1 MFQDKVV
8 WITGASSGIGAELA
22 YEFARAGSMLVLSA
36 RRLEKLQTVAARCS
50 QLGARVLSVS
60 CDVSQEADVENAINQ
75 AMAFGGRIDIAIANA
90 GIGISGSLENLSAD
104 EWKKQ
109 FDVNVIGLV
118 LTARHVLPYLKQ
130 TGGRLVLLGSVA
142 AYLPSPNTVAY
153 GASKAAVRSIGQTLQ
168 IELKDSGVSCTVI
181 HPGFVESEIA
191 RVDNEGVFHPDR
203 PDPRPG
209 KLMWPADK
217 AARVIARAIYQRRK
231 SFVFTGHGRVGAFLG
246 QHFPALAIWIVGRA
260 FPRPKSS

>member
-8 WITGASSGIGAELA
+8 WITGASAGIGAELA
-22 YEFARAGSMLVLSA
+22 YAFARGGATLALSA
-36 RRLEKLQTVAARCS
+36 RRLEKLEAVAARCTA
-50 QLGARVLSVS
+50 LGASVLAVP
-60 CDVSQEADVENAINQ
+60 CDVALEADIERAVDQ
-75 AMAFGGRIDIAIANA
+75 VLVFGGRIDIAIANA

-109 FDVNVIGLV
+109 FDVNVVGLA

-130 TGGRLVLLGSVA
+130 TSGRLVFLGSVA

-168 IELKDSGVSCTVI
+168 IELQGSGVSCTVI

-191 RVDNEGVFHPDR
+191 QVDNQGVFHPDR

-217 AARVIARAIYQRRK
+217 AARVIVRAIFKRKK

-246 QHFPALAIWIVGRA
+246 QHFPALAIWLTAKAI
-260 FPRPKSS
+260 PKIS